1 MQETQVKSMGQDN
14 PLEEEMV
21 THSSMLAWRILWA
34 EEPDRLQS
42 MESKES
48 DVTWHACTTFILL
61 CSEVSYSVVET
72 NVQDSLNTGLMFII
86 AVNAIIIPFLPSH
99 AGAPE
104 TNFSQ
109 VY

>member
-86 AVNAIIIPFLPSH
+86 AVNAIIIPF
-99 AGAPE
+99 
-104 TNFSQ
+104 NQ
-109 VY
+109 